1 MKRTVILLQVVL
13 IVLVCSGRLSPAI
26 FFGEHQPG
34 QPVGQH
40 PDWPKG
46 LGDLLTRGGRVYGS
60 NLGWLGGDEDC
71 FYFSG
76 DTDDFKWFLEQWA
89 TLKGVSRILTLHP
102 GREQA
107 TSIISKQP
115 VAWFDWKV
123 TIASHWAQSGRNLDI
138 RLDLWVGG
146 EVHLEVLSV
155 PPGMDLRAAGEGEQ
169 YMQIET
175 FIQKHNAK
183 RRDVEKKEEAP

>member
-13 IVLVCSGRLSPAI
+13 IVVVCCSRLSPAI

-60 NLGWLGGDEDC
+60 NFGWLGGHEDC

-76 DTDDFKWFLEQWA
+76 DADDFNWFLEQWA
-89 TLKGVSRILTLHP
+89 TLKGVSRVLSLHP

-123 TIASHWAQSGRNLDI
+123 TIAAHWAESGRKLDM
-138 RLDLWVGG
+138 RLELWVGG
-146 EVHLEVLSV
+146 EVELGKVKM
-155 PPGMDLRAAGEGEQ
+155 PAGVTLKPSGSGEEFRE
-169 YMQIET
+169 IEEY
-175 FIQKHNAK
+175 IAQQHSKS
-183 RRDVEKKEEAP
+183 RDTEKKEEVR